1 MRYVWRPP
9 TDGHRLNLGSTSVG
23 MGEEFETEVEIVHPW
38 AYLLTPSPAVAPP
51 APVVES
57 AEPAPKRP
65 RRKGQ
70 N

>member
-9 TDGHRLNLGSTSVG
+9 SDGHRLSLGAKSVG
-23 MGEEFETEVEIVHPW
+23 KGEEFEVDGEFAHPW
-38 AYLLTPSPAVAPP
+38 AHRLTSAPDDP
-51 APVVES
+51 PPVPVES
-57 AEPAPKRP
+57 TEPAPKRP